1 MILVDIAVPALDEV
15 FDFELDGEAG
25 VNELIKRIAALI
37 AQLKTDHKE
46 EAEDLYLY
54 HFRQKRILN
63 PQMTLK
69 QQGVQWGDRLIL
81 L

>member
-1 MILVDIAVPALDEV
+1 MILVDISVPALDEV
-15 FDFELDGEAG
+15 FDFELDGEAE

-37 AQLKTDHKE
+37 AQVQEMKKKE
-46 EAEDLYLY
+46 VENLYLY
-54 HFRQKRILN
+54 HLQQKRILN